1 LFEGQR
7 DLKRQQAAGNTLTAM
22 ARQGIF
28 RYFPGVD
35 NANATNSNPSVDRQG
50 NPLNPVG
57 ATGPLSAIDL
67 FGNCTFNGAPVANCR
82 TYRDPLRTGI
92 NNSAYM
98 QETLRR
104 MPLPNEFTGGD
115 GLNQAT
121 IRFTRRVQGFDFTNG
136 NGPDVDRDQYNA
148 RIDHNFNS
156 NNKLSV
162 IVRRKRRGAMRLKL
176 SSDPGRRIRRCCDQ
190 APGRLHHYVYVDA
203 FQYSLKTN
211 CGPAAAA
218 RSISNFRLRI
228 VLMRSARRR

>member
-1 LFEGQR
+1 
-7 DLKRQQAAGNTLTAM
+7 QQAAGNTLTAL

-35 NANATNSNPSVDRQG
+35 NANANNANPSVDRQG

-82 TYRDPLRTGI
+82 TYRDPLRSGI

-115 GLNQAT
+115 GLNTAI
-121 IRFTRRVQGFDFTNG
+121 IRFTRRVEGLDRTNG
-136 NGPDVDRDQYNA
+136 NGSDVDRDQYTLGS
-148 RIDHNFNS
+148 DPPFHS
-156 NNKLSV
+156 NNNT
-162 IVRRKRRGAMRLKL
+162 
-176 SSDPGRRIRRCCDQ
+176 
-190 APGRLHHYVYVDA
+190 H
-203 FQYSLKTN
+203 
-211 CGPAAAA
+211 
-218 RSISNFRLRI
+218 
-228 VLMRSARRR
+228 